1 MMMFRA
7 VVLLLSCV
15 GCAAMAQ
22 ATPITLSY
30 VLHQVLQEQPSLAMA
45 ALNESLQGVN
55 EQQRAALLD
64 GQWGMAIN
72 GSDEKKPSP
81 SPFGSNITNL
91 AVLSA
96 NISQPLADGSSIT
109 STLSYS
115 RTRLRY
121 PATTSAFFQAS
132 LNPVYE
138 SKIDVIYRYPLLQG
152 HGNPAYHQQQQ
163 INVQGQ
169 QAAHWQV
176 AVQQEQLLAQAAAVY
191 FQLAANEI
199 SVRIAQDAVHRVA
212 QLLKYQRKR
221 EAFGLVEAADRLQ
234 TEALLATRQASL
246 VQAKTAVQSS
256 RTALQR
262 ILLLP
267 DASVTSWHSDTQ
279 ADAAWLSPVLR
290 SDSALL
296 ADAKRQRPIFR
307 VFRAQIEAA
316 DAQDNVLEDQLRPK
330 LNLIG
335 QIGSR
340 ALTGLSV
347 RTTNDTFD
355 LRDRYVGVG
364 IEFKDTLGKHGTKAA
379 LARNGLQREQV
390 LLQQWQ
396 TMEQIRTDIATAR
409 TDLSNAQ
416 QTYSAMQQRVKAER
430 RKYHAELQR
439 YREGRSDTSTIVQF
453 SGDLRNAELQ
463 AALQQITIDL
473 ARLRLHLAAG
483 DVLTTLKGE
492 S

>member
-1 MMMFRA
+1 MLRA
-7 VVLLLSCV
+7 VVLAFVFCTSV
-15 GCAAMAQ
+15 VSAQ
-22 ATPITLSY
+22 AASLTLAQ
-30 VLHQVLQEQPSLAMA
+30 VLHQVLQEQPSLALA
-45 ALNESLQGVN
+45 TLNESLQGVN

-64 GQWGMAIN
+64 GQWGVALN

-96 NISQPLADGSSIT
+96 NITQPLADGSSVT

-121 PATTSAFFQAS
+121 PVTTSAFFQAS

-152 HGNPAYHQQQQ
+152 HGNPAYQQQAQ
-163 INVQGQ
+163 VNALGK

-176 AVQQEQLLAQAAAVY
+176 AVQQEQLLGQAAALY
-191 FQLAANEI
+191 YQLAANEI
-199 SVRIAQDAVHRVA
+199 SVRIAEDAVHRVA
-212 QLLKYQRKR
+212 QLLRYQRKR
-221 EAFGLVEAADRLQ
+221 EAFGLVETADRLQ
-234 TEALLATRQASL
+234 TEALLVTRKASV
-246 VQAKTAVQSS
+246 VQAKAAVDSA
-256 RTALQR
+256 RTALSR
-262 ILLLP
+262 LLLQT
-267 DASVTSWHSDTQ
+267 DASTSSWHTDSN

-290 SDSALL
+290 SDRALL
-296 ADAKRQRPIFR
+296 DDAKRQRPIFH
-307 VFRAQIEAA
+307 VLQAQLEAA
-316 DAQDNVLEDQLRPK
+316 DAQDRLLQDQLRPQ

-340 ALTGLSV
+340 ALTGLSM
-347 RTTNDTFD
+347 RTTNDSFD

-364 IEFKDTLGKHGTKAA
+364 IEFKDTLGKHATKAA

-390 LLQQWQ
+390 LLQHWQ
-396 TMEQIRTDIATAR
+396 TLEQIRTDIATAR
-409 TDLSNAQ
+409 TDLNNARQ
-416 QTYSAMQQRVKAER
+416 NYLAMQQRVKAER
-430 RKYHAELQR
+430 RKYGAELQR

-463 AALQQITIDL
+463 AALQQITINL

-483 DVLTTLKGE
+483 DVLMKLT
-492 S
+492 SSP